1 MTDSTDHTH
10 AAQFRIPRVLWA
22 AYGRIAEQLGTDRT
36 AMLLDHVR
44 ADIRKH
50 GDEADLADL
59 EQAERE
65 LAERRA
71 RKGGRPRRSR
81 ASGAQNP

>member
-1 MTDSTDHTH
+1 MSESSDHTH

-22 AYGRIAEQLGTDRT
+22 AYGRLAEQLGTDRT

-44 ADIRKH
+44 ADIREH
-50 GDEADLADL
+50 GSEADIADL

-71 RKGGRPRRSR
+71 RKGGRPRG
-81 ASGAQNP
+81 SGASSAPKA